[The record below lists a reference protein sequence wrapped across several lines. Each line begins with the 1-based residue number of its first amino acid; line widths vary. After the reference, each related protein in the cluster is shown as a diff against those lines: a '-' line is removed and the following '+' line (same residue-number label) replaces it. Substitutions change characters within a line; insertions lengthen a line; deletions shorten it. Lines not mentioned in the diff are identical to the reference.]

1 MQSDGVRALAPV
13 VLGRSAVA
21 RESACTAASLVPM
34 PRWHECTHAYIS
46 NRSCETQERRSLDT
60 DARTRSQRVFA
71 ESTAV
76 LVWPLIAM
84 VARTHAHTQ
93 PLISSSTNND
103 TLIGASIQLVL
114 TVSSRVAAAPAFC
127 FGITIVVRVSRS
139 IVVRC
144 LPPCECGSDRSVSDT
159 HATAISKA
167 QLRTLPIRKPINADG
182 TRNLRLTLPSSCCS
196 MGSSVSLLPSSSCHF
211 VCELVAVVEADEDDA
226 AAADT
231 WRARSLLLR

>member
-1 MQSDGVRALAPV
+1 MSAAVQSDGVRALAPV

-84 VARTHAHTQ
+84 IARTHAAADQLEHEQRHADRRMHPARTDS
-93 PLISSSTNND
+93 LLESS
-103 TLIGASIQLVL
+103 
-114 TVSSRVAAAPAFC
+114 
-127 FGITIVVRVSRS
+127 
-139 IVVRC
+139 
-144 LPPCECGSDRSVSDT
+144 
-159 HATAISKA
+159 
-167 QLRTLPIRKPINADG
+167 
-182 TRNLRLTLPSSCCS
+182 
-196 MGSSVSLLPSSSCHF
+196 GSS
-211 VCELVAVVEADEDDA
+211 
-226 AAADT
+226 
-231 WRARSLLLR
+231 SLLLRYHDRGTSLTLDRSSLFAAL